1 MSAVSPVVPGR
12 PARASA
18 FRRFVRN
25 KELLF
30 SSIAVAAIGFA
41 ALFPHLLTSHDPN
54 ELTVSNRFIA
64 PGAEHWFG
72 TDNFGRDVFSR
83 TVYGLQT
90 SMIVGICVAAAST
103 VLGLVIGLYAGYY
116 RLLDQ
121 LFMRISDGLIAFP
134 GILLALA
141 IMAMLGPS
149 AANLILCL
157 TIVITPNVAR
167 VIRSSVLVIREQTYI
182 EAVRALGASNTRI
195 LWRHI
200 APNTNS
206 LLITQVTFIFVEVI
220 IIEAALSFLGVG
232 IPAPAPSLGNL
243 LLDGKMYIFN
253 SWWMV
258 VFPGAVLIIV
268 AFAVNLLGDGLRDY
282 LDPHAEHAKR
292 TSKKG

>member
-1 MSAVSPVVPGR
+1 
-12 PARASA
+12 
-18 FRRFVRN
+18 VRN